1 MLIYV
6 GNSAKVYK
14 GSYAFLTDPYLM
26 ARKNNFEQEF
36 KQAVQSDSEL
46 NRKYGHLWDAIAVSI
61 NELEKHAGER
71 AAFTINPRSSSKYF
85 IIAKSLVELAKQL
98 QLPEEERKNNYKNEN
113 LDETITAIF
122 PSNFNRQ
129 LEDKKLRLQADY
141 ITLNLGKENKL
152 VQKMFNGLNG
162 DEALEYVLNNSII
175 KDSSSVVELA
185 KKGKD
190 AILNSN
196 DPFIY
201 FIINTQDNLAQLMAE
216 AKEIETT
223 EEVLESE
230 LGRALFEIYG
240 TSIPPDASFTLR
252 ISDGTLKEF
261 DYNGTVAPTH
271 TTFYGMYDRYNSHNK
286 KYPWD
291 LPERWQNPE
300 EGFELSTPYN
310 FITTNDI
317 TGGSSGSP
325 VINKNAEII
334 GVAFDGNI
342 ESIPGNFLYNPSKNR
357 MVAVSSQAMLQ
368 ILKYIGGAG
377 RISDE
382 LELGKIPKV
391 YKVNE
396 VVEEPAK

>member
-1 MLIYV
+1 M
-6 GNSAKVYK
+6 
-14 GSYAFLTDPYLM
+14 
-26 ARKNNFEQEF
+26 
-36 KQAVQSDSEL
+36 
-46 NRKYGHLWDAIAVSI
+46 
-61 NELEKHAGER
+61 
-71 AAFTINPRSSSKYF
+71 
-85 IIAKSLVELAKQL
+85 
-98 QLPEEERKNNYKNEN
+98 
-113 LDETITAIF
+113 
-122 PSNFNRQ
+122 
-129 LEDKKLRLQADY
+129 EDKKLRLQADY
-141 ITLNLGKENKL
+141 ITLNLGKGNKL
-152 VQKMFNGLNG
+152 AQKMFNGLSG
-162 DEALEYVLNNSII
+162 DEALDYVLNNSII
-175 KDSSSVVELA
+175 KDSSSLVELA

-201 FIINTQDNLAQLMAE
+201 FIINTQDNLAQLIVE
-216 AKEIETT
+216 EKEIETT

-252 ISDGTLKEF
+252 INDGTLKEF

-291 LPERWQNPE
+291 LPERWLNPE

-317 TGGSSGSP
+317 TGGSSGSA
-325 VINKNAEII
+325 VINKNAEVI

-357 MVAVSSQAMLQ
+357 MVSVSSQAMLQ

-382 LELGKIPKV
+382 LELGKIPEV
-391 YKVNE
+391 YNVNE
-396 VVEEPAK
+396 AVEEPAE

>member
-1 MLIYV
+1 M
-6 GNSAKVYK
+6 
-14 GSYAFLTDPYLM
+14 
-26 ARKNNFEQEF
+26 
-36 KQAVQSDSEL
+36 
-46 NRKYGHLWDAIAVSI
+46 
-61 NELEKHAGER
+61 
-71 AAFTINPRSSSKYF
+71 
-85 IIAKSLVELAKQL
+85 VELAKQL
-98 QLPEEERKNNYKNEN
+98 QLPEEERKSDNKNEN
-113 LDETITAIF
+113 LAETIAAIF

-152 VQKMFNGLNG
+152 VQKMFNGLSG
-162 DEALEYVLNNSII
+162 DEALDYVLNNSII
-175 KDSSSVVELA
+175 KDSSSAVELA
-185 KKGKD
+185 NKGKD

-201 FIINTQDNLAQLMAE
+201 FIINTQDKLVQLMAE
-216 AKEIETT
+216 EKEIEVT

-240 TSIPPDASFTLR
+240 TTIPPDASFTLR
-252 ISDGTLKEF
+252 INDGTLKEF

-291 LPERWQNPE
+291 LPERWLNPE

-317 TGGSSGSP
+317 TGGSSGSA
-325 VINKNAEII
+325 VINKNAEVI

-342 ESIPGNFLYNPSKNR
+342 ESIPGNFLYNPTKNR
-357 MVAVSSQAMLQ
+357 MVSVSSQAMLQ
-368 ILKYIGGAG
+368 ILKYIGSAE

-382 LELGKIPKV
+382 LELGKIPEV
-391 YKVNE
+391 HKVNE